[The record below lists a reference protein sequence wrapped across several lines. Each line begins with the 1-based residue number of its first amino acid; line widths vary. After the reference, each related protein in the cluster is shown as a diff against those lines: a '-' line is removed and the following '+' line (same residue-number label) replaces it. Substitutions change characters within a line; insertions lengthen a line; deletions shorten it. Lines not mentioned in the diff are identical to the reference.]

1 MTKKKTIAIATLGGI
16 ALFALGMTSGIWL
29 ATPDSISGAPQDET
43 GRVPKW
49 AWDLCECT
57 KNGIT
62 YLMPD
67 VWSRGPEV
75 DDTQDGEVLV
85 AQALETQA
93 QAGMI
98 LDIDTGQPHASV
110 KAVVVSS
117 TDVQDVQTVEAT
129 ADESGRAKIQF
140 ERDVDTGY
148 VITLTVN
155 GQAYTMTDKE
165 STCDRLEIVA
175 ARSFTTPEGVQCM
188 TLDVVLKDV
197 PETPPTPP
205 TPDTPDEPDIPI
217 KGAFTTPKVSEA
229 PEDDEK
235 PEKDEDRVTAPMQ
248 KPTPSQNDTPTPI
261 SQGMPTGIIP
271 ANPVAW
277 FIQWLTGL
285 WV

>member
-1 MTKKKTIAIATLGGI
+1 
-16 ALFALGMTSGIWL
+16 
-29 ATPDSISGAPQDET
+29 
-43 GRVPKW
+43 
-49 AWDLCECT
+49 
-57 KNGIT
+57 
-62 YLMPD
+62 MPD

-110 KAVVVSS
+110 KVVVVSS

-129 ADESGRAKIQF
+129 ADENGRAKIQF

-175 ARSFTTPEGVQCM
+175 PVFHHPRRGAVYDTGCCPKRCARDTTY
-188 TLDVVLKDV
+188 
-197 PETPPTPP
+197 
-205 TPDTPDEPDIPI
+205 
-217 KGAFTTPKVSEA
+217 
-229 PEDDEK
+229 
-235 PEKDEDRVTAPMQ
+235 
-248 KPTPSQNDTPTPI
+248 PSHTRYPR
-261 SQGMPTGIIP
+261 
-271 ANPVAW
+271 
-277 FIQWLTGL
+277 
-285 WV
+285 